1 MPGTWTAGCKGVSWF
16 MQCKKRICEA
26 LVEQSRVHRN
36 HRNHFD
42 VYRFD
47 CVYGL
52 SNCSPGTAN
61 AETDLPDF
69 FADPRFGGMGHR
81 AIVPVSEVSESDA
94 TGKLSDYHFW
104 RVCCAI
110 PEGPRDLKID
120 EVMPLHANLDLLD
133 FISFSKGCY
142 VGQELLTRTKHRGAV
157 RRRIFTVIG
166 ADGDD
171 GELKEKLQEMKRTDP
186 LSHKFVMPIKESLQP
201 EGEKDVAIFGQT
213 DGEPKQVGTLLT
225 TSQNLALC
233 LLRCEGAFNE
243 IANFERAPLPENM
256 KVMSSSNALHFVV
269 RAPPYV
275 FS

>member
-1 MPGTWTAGCKGVSWF
+1 MSIDSIESMLCQIV
-16 MQCKKRICEA
+16 
-26 LVEQSRVHRN
+26 
-36 HRNHFD
+36 
-42 VYRFD
+42 
-47 CVYGL
+47 
-52 SNCSPGTAN
+52 PGTAS
-61 AETDLPDF
+61 AEKDLPDF

-81 AIVPVSEVSESDA
+81 AIVPVSEVSEPDA

-104 RVCCAI
+104 RICCGI

-171 GELKEKLQEMKRTDP
+171 GELKEKLREMKRTDP

-243 IANFERAPLPENM
+243 IANFEQAPLPENM